1 MYNKLNS
8 IKKNFQFWN
17 AQQTLLICRDY
28 NKGIKLNQLI
38 NELNDMTNYYK
49 ILLSKAGLTM
59 LYKL

>member
-1 MYNKLNS
+1 MYNKLNNL
-8 IKKNFQFWN
+8 KKKFQFWN